1 MKHDD
6 SITLYKK
13 ESEARAAAYAAAESA
28 IRAIRPLTDDIF
40 EMLEE
45 RDPEADALRSV
56 LSLLA
61 TARCAAGEAELNLHI
76 ARVSD

>member
-1 MKHDD
+1 MKLDE
-6 SITLYKK
+6 SIALYKK

-28 IRAIRPLTDDIF
+28 IKAIRPLTDDLF

-56 LSLLA
+56 LSILGDA
-61 TARCAAGEAELNLHI
+61 QCAAGEAALNLHI
-76 ARVSD
+76 ARISE